1 MLGKYIEEI
10 KKIKMLSP
18 QEEKDLW
25 SNIADGDIDS
35 RSKIIINYQP
45 LVFKTALK
53 FSLPEEQT
61 LELVQEGMV
70 GLIESLERF
79 DHTRGVAFSLFA
91 LHRIRGRM
99 IDCLKKYYGNDMAY
113 LDEPVYDSE
122 TLLDKIADEKA
133 GPDRIIEEQ
142 DVLRRVKQ
150 SLDALPEKEHKVVC
164 GIYLD
169 DLTPENMAQT
179 IASSRT
185 HVYRLQKQGI
195 KRMRGMLSKFMH
207 EIKW

>member
-1 MLGKYIEEI
+1 MLGKYIEEL

-18 QEEKDLW
+18 EEEKALW
-25 SNIADGDIDS
+25 LNIAHGDLDS

-45 LVFKTALK
+45 LVFKAALK

-91 LHRIRGRM
+91 MHRIRGRM

-113 LDEPVYDSE
+113 LDEYVYDSE
-122 TLLDKIADEKA
+122 TLLEKIADEKA
-133 GPDRIIEEQ
+133 GPERILEEM
-142 DVLRRVKQ
+142 DVISRVKQ
-150 SLDALPEKEHKVVC
+150 SLAALPEKEHKVVC

-169 DLTPENMAQT
+169 DLTPESMAKT
-179 IASSRT
+179 IDASRT

-195 KRMRGMLSKFMH
+195 KRLRGMLSKFMH